1 MQHSHFTRAW
11 RTQEYPQA
19 ERDLKKDPK
28 YRDLDEH
35 IISFAFND
43 TMETSEDRGHEDRV
57 DDQDE
62 DGLANCHGF
71 EASRMIDHACAGA
84 VDRGIYDNASRVDH

>member
-1 MQHSHFTRAW
+1 
-11 RTQEYPQA
+11 
-19 ERDLKKDPK
+19 
-28 YRDLDEH
+28 
-35 IISFAFND
+35 
-43 TMETSEDRGHEDRV
+43 METSEDRGHEDRV